1 MDLNQRK
8 LTKNEWETIESPVS
22 EQEKEVLNL
31 IIQGYH
37 NVNIKY
43 NRYLSLFQYLKI
55 EYSET
60 MEDYLYN
67 KYFSPKLNKIKK
79 NYPTVLSVFQLMT
92 TKNNPAIKKADLIR
106 LEKNDPL
113 KMNPDNAYEYLLID
127 TADQLIKYKEKKISK
142 WLFIYKSNNFIK

>member
-8 LTKNEWETIESPVS
+8 LTKNEWETIETPVS

-31 IIQGYH
+31 IIQGYN

-55 EYSET
+55 EYSES

-67 KYFSPKLNKIKK
+67 KYFSPKLNEIKK
-79 NYPTVLSVFQLMT
+79 KLSNCLVCIST
-92 TKNNPAIKKADLIR
+92 HDR
-106 LEKNDPL
+106 EK
-113 KMNPDNAYEYLLID
+113 
-127 TADQLIKYKEKKISK
+127 Q
-142 WLFIYKSNNFIK
+142 SNN